1 MPALR
6 RRSTLAVL
14 ALVVVVVGIGA
25 AWLLPSLGTGN
36 AGAASGPP
44 GSEHDADPETGAAV
58 ILFVPLGRVAFGV
71 EVRNTTFLPVTI
83 EGLVDDGSGFLLD
96 GAHLVIG
103 EGPVL
108 GLEVDQTRAF
118 EPLSLAP
125 GETRLIG
132 VVGRFPDCAH
142 ARQNWSPGTYAVVDS
157 LRLDVR
163 IAGILPA
170 EADVPLLQAV
180 ELQGN
185 DEEACP

>member
-1 MPALR
+1 MWLA
-6 RRSTLAVL
+6 LAVL
-14 ALVVVVVGIGA
+14 LGVVGA

-36 AGAASGPP
+36 GGAASGPP

-83 EGLVDDGSGFLLD
+83 EGLVGAGSGFLLD
-96 GAHLVIG
+96 DAHLVIG
-103 EGPVL
+103 EGSVL
-108 GLEVDQTRAF
+108 GLEEGQTRAF

-125 GETRLIG
+125 GDVRLIG
-132 VVGRFPDCAH
+132 VVGRFSDCAH
-142 ARQNWSPGTYAVVDS
+142 AHPNWSTGTFARVDT
-157 LRLDVR
+157 LRLHVR

-170 EADVPLLQAV
+170 QADVPLLQAV
-180 ELQGN
+180 QLQGN